1 MNLRKLVILLLMA
14 VVLAGIC
21 FSIYSGGSICV
32 IRNITGLPC
41 PGCGMT
47 RALIALSKLEFT
59 KAVGLH
65 PLSLMMLPFG
75 GLLALSPFNRSLR
88 RLIGNK
94 VFWQLLIAIFLVVYI
109 VRMFL
114 MFPHIEPM
122 TLLENAYLLRI
133 FTKN

>member
-1 MNLRKLVILLLMA
+1 MNLRKPVILFVM
-14 VVLAGIC
+14 VVVWVGIC
-21 FSIYSGGSICV
+21 LSIYSGGSLCV

-47 RALIALSKLEFT
+47 RALIALSKFEFT
-59 KAVGLH
+59 KAVRLH

-75 GLLALSPFNRSLR
+75 GLLALSPFNTSLR
-88 RLIGNK
+88 RLTGKK

-114 MFPHIEPM
+114 LFPQIEPM
-122 TLLENAYLLRI
+122 TLLENAYLLRL

>member
-1 MNLRKLVILLLMA
+1 MSLRKPVILLLMV
-14 VVLAGIC
+14 VVLVGISL
-21 FSIYSGGSICV
+21 SIYSGGSLCV
-32 IRNITGLPC
+32 IRSITGLPC

-59 KAVGLH
+59 KAVRFH

-75 GLLALSPFNRSLR
+75 GLLVFSPFNSSLR
-88 RLIGNK
+88 RLIGKK

-114 MFPHIEPM
+114 MFPHNEPM
-122 TLLENAYLLRI
+122 TLLENAYLLRL
-133 FTKN
+133 FTEN

>member
-1 MNLRKLVILLLMA
+1 MNLRKPVILLLLV
-14 VVLAGIC
+14 VVLVGIC
-21 FSIYSGGSICV
+21 LSIYSGGSLCV

-59 KAVGLH
+59 NAVRLH

-75 GLLALSPFNRSLR
+75 GLLALSPFNSSLR
-88 RLIGNK
+88 RLIVK
-94 VFWQLLIAIFLVVYI
+94 KLFWQLLIAIFLIVYI
-109 VRMFL
+109 IRMFL

-122 TLLENAYLLRI
+122 TLLENAYLLRL
-133 FTKN
+133 FTEN